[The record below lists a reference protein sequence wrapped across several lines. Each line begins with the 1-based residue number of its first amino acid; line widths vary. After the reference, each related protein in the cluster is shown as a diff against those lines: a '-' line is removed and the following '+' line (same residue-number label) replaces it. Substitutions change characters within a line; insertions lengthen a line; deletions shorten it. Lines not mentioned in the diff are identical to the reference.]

1 MDSLHN
7 RTTEKAHVLIPAATF
22 AEADGT
28 LVNNEGRAQHF
39 YQVFIPVNTH
49 IKESWRWLGE
59 MKTMQAK
66 ASNGLKQHPDEWLAK
81 LEATLPQF
89 ANITKVM
96 PSHHFRINGQPIPR
110 EPHRYSGRTAMR
122 ANLGVSEPKPLQDD
136 DSPLTYTMEG
146 YAGIPPSSMIPY
158 FWAPGW
164 NSGQA
169 VNKYQQ
175 EMGGALREENPG
187 ICLFATKNDGASQ
200 FFKDSPEAF
209 ISRPGKYLLL
219 PQYQLFG
226 SGELS
231 IYTKAIEELSPG
243 PYIALAKSDI
253 DQLGVAEGSVVEIE
267 AGERKYSLRVKM
279 EKDLCNGIVL
289 VSAGLRGM
297 DAMSWGSWVKI
308 NLKI

>member
-1 MDSLHN
+1 LHN

-39 YQVFIPVNTH
+39 YQVFMPVNTH

-66 ASNGLKQHPDEWLAK
+66 AANGLQQHPDEWLAK
-81 LEATLPQF
+81 LEVTLPQF
-89 ANITKVM
+89 ANIAKVM
-96 PSHHFRINGQPIPR
+96 PSHHFRINGQAIPR
-110 EPHRYSGRTAMR
+110 EPHRYSGRTAMQ
-122 ANLGVSEPKPLQDD
+122 ANLAVSEPKPLQDD

-146 YAGIPPSSMIPY
+146 YTGIPPSSMIPY

-175 EMGGALREENPG
+175 EMGGALRKEDPG
-187 ICLFATKNDGASQ
+187 ICLFANKKEGASP

-209 ISRPGKYLLL
+209 IPRPGKHLLL

-231 IYTKAIEELSPG
+231 IHSKAISELVPAATIVLSKKD
-243 PYIALAKSDI
+243 AAD
-253 DQLGVAEGSVVEIE
+253 LGAANGTLITIE
-267 AGERKYSLRVKM
+267 KNDFQYRLPLIIHDE
-279 EKDLCNGIVL
+279 LCNGIVL
-289 VSAGLRGM
+289 ASAGYQGM
-297 DAMSWGSWVKI
+297 PAPPWGSWVK
-308 NLKI
+308 LSV